1 MLDIN
6 QDKKDLVIWDHCPR
20 CGFLNHL
27 ENTSIVYGNNL
38 SSPVEIGFGTD
49 CWLCGTRLKGHRHA
63 HLCIK
68 MNIKPQKELD
78 DLLDS
83 LSLAYKQLEEQ
94 ERESIEVVSLGGER
108 RTISMYP
115 RNHSKS
121 KRILDMMSQV
131 HLASDINRDNILFL
145 TREENKKKL
154 LGDMVDQEKRFMD
167 YYTAGWDLASIDH
180 AIHGTDWMKDGVD
193 VEKDIREARERL
205 GVHPIFCIP
214 PFKESTPKEKLDE
227 IFKLYGCK
235 DKDRR
240 K

>member
-1 MLDIN
+1 MTNLMLDIN

-121 KRILDMMSQV
+121 KRILDMMNQV
-131 HLASDINRDNILFL
+131 HLASNINLDKTLFL
-145 TREENKKKL
+145 TREQNKKKL
-154 LGDMVDQEKRFMD
+154 LGDIQYQQKEFMD
-167 YYTAGWDLASIDH
+167 YYLAGLDLAERESIDH
-180 AIHGTDWMKDGVD
+180 AVAGWDYIGDDWDGVD

-205 GVHPIFCIP
+205 GVHPVFYIP
-214 PFKESTPKEKLDE
+214 PFKP
-227 IFKLYGCK
+227 K